1 MNRVLY
7 DMFVHP
13 VATLATGFMWT
24 IAGLIV
30 GLIAGGG
37 FGVAAFF
44 AVQAVL
50 PAMPIEFKVV
60 AAFYATL
67 APGSIAAE
75 RVFRRKRL
83 MYVTVR
89 GRPQGLEMKEGK

>member
-1 MNRVLY
+1 MMRVLY
-7 DMFVHP
+7 DMFVYP
-13 VATLATGFMWT
+13 VATLVTGFLWT
-24 IAGLIV
+24 MAGLVV

-37 FGVAAFF
+37 FGVAAFI
-44 AVQAVL
+44 AVQTLL

-67 APGSIAAE
+67 IPGSIAAE

-89 GRPQGLEMKEGK
+89 GRPQGVEMKEGT